1 MKFLREIPIDKI
13 TNNLLD
19 LEQEGFTLVWK
30 QDSIEIWYEMTPEE
44 KAVRESAVRI
54 AA

>member
-13 TNNLLD
+13 TNQTLA

-30 QDSIEIWYEMTPEE
+30 AESVEIWYSVTPGL
-44 KAVRESAVRI
+44 
-54 AA
+54 